1 MVNSV
6 AGGGSLL
13 IYPLLLGFGI
23 MPIAANATTSVI
35 VWPGTIS
42 SAYGY
47 KKYLK
52 KLPRHYF
59 LILIP
64 CLVGGLIGAIVLK
77 NTSNSFFR
85 QIVPWFFLIAVVLI
99 AIQPKLHKWLY
110 EREENKKTQ
119 NYDHI
124 FVLIVSFI
132 LLVIAAIYGGYF
144 GAGFGIIM
152 LGILGLTKISN
163 INEMNGL
170 KNISSACIN
179 LTAIIY
185 FTLNGLINWGIL
197 PVLLIG
203 NVLGGYVGARYSDRL
218 PSKHL
223 RGAII
228 IIGLAIAITLF
239 VKPNL

>member
-23 MPIAANATTSVI
+23 MPITANATTSVI

-110 EREENKKTQ
+110 EREENKK
-119 NYDHI
+119 N
-124 FVLIVSFI
+124 
-132 LLVIAAIYGGYF
+132 
-144 GAGFGIIM
+144 
-152 LGILGLTKISN
+152 
-163 INEMNGL
+163 
-170 KNISSACIN
+170 
-179 LTAIIY
+179 
-185 FTLNGLINWGIL
+185 
-197 PVLLIG
+197 
-203 NVLGGYVGARYSDRL
+203 
-218 PSKHL
+218 SKL
-223 RGAII
+223 
-228 IIGLAIAITLF
+228 
-239 VKPNL
+239 